1 MARQKGMIKLEG
13 SIGDISFYKNEG
25 TYFARTKGGVDADRI
40 KNDPAFVRTRENG
53 QEFGRAGKASKLI
66 RNAMKVMIAQSAD
79 NRVAS
84 RLTTALLKVVQSD
97 SENKRGERTV
107 VNGDLSLLKG
117 FEFNRNNGLENMLKA
132 PYTVAFDRASG
143 AGSVNVEF
151 SNPSLELNVV
161 DGAEFVKLSVGVVA
175 VDFENGEY
183 EVDVVESDVVDVTSV
198 ETADITINAS
208 ISEASELPVLVVFG
222 AAYYQEVNGA
232 YYLINSQESKAM
244 VVVATDQ
251 A

>member
-25 TYFARTKGGVDADRI
+25 TYFARTKGGVDGDRI
-40 KNDPAFVRTRENG
+40 KNDPAFARTRENG

-97 SENKRGERTV
+97 GENKRGERVV
-107 VNGDLSLLKG
+107 VNGDLNLLKG
-117 FEFNRNNGLENMLKA
+117 FEFNRNNNLENMLKA

-143 AGSVNVEF
+143 AGSVSVDF
-151 SNPSLELNVV
+151 SNPSLELNLV
-161 DGAEFVKLSVGVVA
+161 DGAEFVKFSVGVVA
-175 VDFENGEY
+175 VDFENSEY
-183 EVDVVESDVVDVTSV
+183 EVDVVESDAVDVTSIEAAKV
-198 ETADITINAS
+198 DISAS
-208 ISEASELPVLVVFG
+208 VSENSELPVIVVFG
-222 AAYYQEVNGA
+222 AAYYQKVNGDF
-232 YYLINSQESKAM
+232 YLINSQESKAM
-244 VVVATDQ
+244 VVVASDK